1 MGRVSGCLPHRT
13 EPRISLAVFS
23 VISYISVMTDTR
35 DITPAEHSFIL
46 HWGDMGVNWGMS
58 RSTCQIQALLYLALK
73 PLNAEDIADA
83 LKLARSNISTS
94 LKELLSWDLITRVP
108 LPNDRRDHFV
118 AELDVWE
125 IARRISAR
133 RKELEIDPAIL
144 ALRKSVALAEV
155 EKNPETV
162 KRLNAMLQFTEKLD
176 AWYGDM
182 QRIPRGQLEMLMKF
196 GAKIISFLPRAK

>member
-1 MGRVSGCLPHRT
+1 MT
-13 EPRISLAVFS
+13 EI
-23 VISYISVMTDTR
+23 R
-35 DITPAEHSFIL
+35 DIFSPAERSFIL
-46 HWGDMGVNWGMS
+46 HWGDMGVSWGMS
-58 RSTCQIQALLYLALK
+58 RSTCQIQALLYLAQK

-94 LKELLSWDLITRVP
+94 LKELLGWNLISRVP

-125 IARRISAR
+125 IAKRISAR
-133 RKELEIDPAIL
+133 RKELEIDPAIS
-144 ALRKSVALAEV
+144 ALRKSVGLAEA
-155 EKNPETV
+155 EKNPETIR
-162 KRLNAMLQFTEKLD
+162 RLKAMLQFTEKLD

-196 GAKIISFLPRAK
+196 GAKIIAFLPKGK